1 MIFEKRNTNVTYNYL
16 RLALCIISFFL
27 LSNNT
32 HAEVAIGDTGAP
44 VTIIEYASLSCDYC
58 VKFHREVLP
67 LIKSKYISKGN
78 VRFIYR
84 HYPTSKA
91 SLRGAVAAQCA
102 GREHYYNLL
111 NILFAT
117 VEDWSR
123 SKNIDMA
130 LTEAAASIGLNNK
143 SFSDCLYDPDQEEI
157 VNSMREDATFN
168 YDVTGTPT
176 FLINEKLVR
185 GIKDYDEMEILIQDA
200 LKNAK

>member
-1 MIFEKRNTNVTYNYL
+1 MIFRKNIRATYNYL
-16 RLALCIISFFL
+16 RIALCISSFFL
-27 LSNNT
+27 LSVNT
-32 HAEVAIGDTGAP
+32 HAEVAIGDSDAP
-44 VTIIEYASLSCDYC
+44 VTVIEYASLTCDYC

-67 LIKSKYISKGN
+67 LIKSRHISNGN

-91 SLRGAVAAQCA
+91 ALRGAVAAQCA
-102 GREHYYNLL
+102 GPEHYYNFL

-123 SKNIDMA
+123 SKNIDIA
-130 LTEAAASIGLNNK
+130 LIEATASIGLNNK
-143 SFSDCLYDPDQEEI
+143 NFSDCIYDPQQEEI

-185 GIKDYDEMEILIQDA
+185 GIKDFDEMEMLIQDA
-200 LKNAK
+200 LNHEK